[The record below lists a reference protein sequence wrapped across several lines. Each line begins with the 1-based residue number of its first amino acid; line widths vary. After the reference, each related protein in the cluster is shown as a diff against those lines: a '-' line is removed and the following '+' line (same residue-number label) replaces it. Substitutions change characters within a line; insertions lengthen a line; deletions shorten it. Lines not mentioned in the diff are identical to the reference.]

1 MENLLND
8 YNVVSPI
15 IFGFLIIPML
25 FGLIVQIKK
34 ARIWSSLLSI
44 FHLLEFAL
52 SAYLSFHLTRYLFI
66 NNNFPQLE
74 KLKTLTNLLDNTLN
88 SEVKIYII
96 FSPIIF
102 LFLILILK
110 ILFYRIE
117 NIYLS
122 NLSDYFLVKLK
133 ALWKPFNY
141 LLGLVLSIPQSV
153 LNVFMA
159 CLFLNVLSIYF
170 PSPILS
176 DQLEQSNIYNFV
188 NKQTIEPMLSSQYIQ
203 KIPVLFNRSLAEA
216 DIQNLDI
223 SKNSSSLPTKT
234 NSGIR
239 VVWYFNGVTLEDA
252 IKSNSEIDSFAKN
265 QVDSLKTSRRKAK
278 SLYLW
283 VGSNIKYDYEKA
295 DLISKRTNVSS
306 SGAINAFSERKGI
319 CFDMSSLY
327 VAMCRAVGLKVRL
340 IVGTAFNGLSWG
352 EHSWNQVFLSEEDK
366 WVNVDTTFSIGGN
379 YFDRKDFDQDHRTAK
394 IAGEW

>member
-1 MENLLND
+1 MENFLND
-8 YNVVSPI
+8 YNVISPI
-15 IFGFLIIPML
+15 IFTFLIVPML
-25 FGLIVQIKK
+25 LGLIIQIKK
-34 ARIWSSLLSI
+34 ASIWSSLLSI

-52 SAYLSFHLTRYLFI
+52 SAYLSFHLTRYFFI
-66 NNNFPQLE
+66 TNNFPQLGNI
-74 KLKTLTNLLDNTLN
+74 KTLTDLLGNTLN
-88 SEVKIYII
+88 SEVKTYII

-102 LFLILILK
+102 LFLILIFK

-117 NIYLS
+117 NVSLS
-122 NLSDYFLVKLK
+122 KLSDYLLVKLES
-133 ALWKPFNY
+133 LWKPFNY
-141 LLGLVLSIPQSV
+141 LLRLVLSIPQSI
-153 LNVFMA
+153 LYVFMA

-188 NKQTIEPMLSSQYIQ
+188 NKQTIEPMLNSQYIQ
-203 KIPVLFNRSLAEA
+203 KIPVLFNSSLAQA
-216 DIQNLDI
+216 DIQNLHLP
-223 SKNSSSLPTKT
+223 KNASALPSKT

-239 VVWYFNGVTLEDA
+239 IVWYFNGVTLDDA
-252 IKSNSEIDSFAKN
+252 IKSNSEIDAFAKS
-265 QVDSLKTSRRKAK
+265 QVSSLKTSRKNAK

-283 VGSNIKYDYEKA
+283 IGSNIKYDYEKA
-295 DLISKRTNVSS
+295 ALISTRTGVSS
-306 SGAINAFSERKGI
+306 SGAINAFTERKGI

-327 VAMCRAVGLKVRL
+327 VAMCRAAGLKVRL
-340 IVGTAFNGLSWG
+340 IVGTAYNGLSWG
-352 EHSWNQVFLSEEDK
+352 EHSWNQVFLPEENK